1 VDHTGKFLLA
11 MRLKYLIKPLFMLIV
26 LQIYPASAQDSAA
39 SAVNLNEELIS
50 VDLGGDKKQVGVY
63 TTSSTSKNPTRLAVL
78 LPGYPSV
85 VRPVVENGA
94 MTNSRLSGNFLIRSR
109 HFLVDETIASLI
121 VDCQSD
127 SGDYCTSTYQASKQ
141 RQEDVDKLIAEVKRR
156 TPSIA
161 EVWLIGTSMGTISSS
176 FMPLHNPSAYA
187 GAIHTASITEP
198 YARNSYRELGGF
210 NYKKTTVP
218 QYFVHHAA
226 DPCYLTTYS
235 GAKSIADKYKVP
247 LITVTGGS
255 DFKGNACNAF
265 TEHGFRGKEKDVMR
279 NIGEIIKTG
288 RADQLFIN

>member
-1 VDHTGKFLLA
+1 
-11 MRLKYLIKPLFMLIV
+11 MNLKYLIKPLFMLIV
-26 LQIYPASAQDSAA
+26 LQIYPASAQDIAA

-50 VDLGGDKKQVGVY
+50 IDLGDNKKQVGVY
-63 TTSSTSKNPTRLAVL
+63 TTSSKSKTPTRLAVL

-94 MTNSRLSGNFLIRSR
+94 MTSSRLSGNFLIRSR

-141 RQEDVDKLIAEVKRR
+141 RQEDVDKLIAEVKSR

-161 EVWLIGTSMGTISSS
+161 EIWLIGTSMGTISSS

-210 NYKKTTVP
+210 DYKKTTVP

-226 DPCYLTTYS
+226 DPCFLTTYA
-235 GAKSIADKYKVP
+235 GAQSITEKYQVP
-247 LITVTGGS
+247 LITVRGGG
-255 DFKGNACNAF
+255 DFKGDACKAF
-265 TEHGFRGKEKDVMR
+265 TEHGFRGKEKDVMHAV
-279 NIGEIIKTG
+279 GVIIKTG
-288 RADQLFIN
+288 RVNQLVID

>member
-1 VDHTGKFLLA
+1 
-11 MRLKYLIKPLFMLIV
+11 
-26 LQIYPASAQDSAA
+26 
-39 SAVNLNEELIS
+39 
-50 VDLGGDKKQVGVY
+50 
-63 TTSSTSKNPTRLAVL
+63 
-78 LPGYPSV
+78 
-85 VRPVVENGA
+85 
-94 MTNSRLSGNFLIRSR
+94 
-109 HFLVDETIASLI
+109 LVDETIASLI

-127 SGDYCTSTYQASKQ
+127 IGDYCTSAYQASKQ

-176 FMPLHNPSAYA
+176 FMPIHNPSGYA

-210 NYKKTTVP
+210 NYTKTGVP

>member
-1 VDHTGKFLLA
+1 MTNFAHYFVK
-11 MRLKYLIKPLFMLIV
+11 LIFIV
-26 LQIYPASAQDSAA
+26 IVIQIYPVSAQDAA
-39 SAVNLNEELIS
+39 AHSVNLSEELIS
-50 VDLGGDKKQVGVY
+50 VDLSGNRKQVGVF
-63 TTSSTSKNPTRLAVL
+63 TTSSNSKNPTRLAVL

-109 HFLVDETIASLI
+109 GFLVDEAIAILI

-141 RQEDVDKLIAEVKRR
+141 RQEDVDKLIDEVKRL

-198 YARNSYRELGGF
+198 YASNSYRELGGF
-210 NYKKTTVP
+210 DYKKTTVP
-218 QYFVHHAA
+218 QYFVHHAT
-226 DPCYLTTYS
+226 DPCFLTTYA
-235 GAKSIADKYKVP
+235 GAKSITDKYKVP

-265 TEHGFRGKEKDVMR
+265 TEHGFHGKERDVMR
-279 NIGEIIKTG
+279 NIGAIIKTG
-288 RADQLFIN
+288 RADHLVIN

>member
-1 VDHTGKFLLA
+1 
-11 MRLKYLIKPLFMLIV
+11 MNLKYLIKPLFMLIV
-26 LQIYPASAQDSAA
+26 LQIYPASAQDIAA

-50 VDLGGDKKQVGVY
+50 IDLGDNKKQVGVY
-63 TTSSTSKNPTRLAVL
+63 TTSSTSKTPTRLAVL

-94 MTNSRLSGNFLIRSR
+94 MTSSRLSGNFLIRSR

-127 SGDYCTSTYQASKQ
+127 IGDYCTSAYQASKQ

-176 FMPLHNPSAYA
+176 FMPIHNPSGYA

-210 NYKKTTVP
+210 NYTKTGVP

>member
-1 VDHTGKFLLA
+1 MAKFA
-11 MRLKYLIKPLFMLIV
+11 RCFIRLIFIAIV
-26 LQIYPASAQDSAA
+26 LQIYPASAQDAA
-39 SAVNLNEELIS
+39 TQTVGLNEEIIS
-50 VDLGGDKKQVGVY
+50 VDLSGDKKQVGVY
-63 TTSSTSKNPTRLAVL
+63 TTHLASKSPTRLAVL
-78 LPGYPSV
+78 LPGYPAV
-85 VRPVVENGA
+85 VRPIVENGV

-109 HFLVDETIASLI
+109 QFLVDEAIASLI

-127 SGDYCTSTYQASKQ
+127 SGDYCSSAYQASKQ

-156 TPSIA
+156 TPSIT

-176 FMPLHNPSAYA
+176 YMPIHNPKGYA

-210 NYKKTTVP
+210 NYKKAGLP

-226 DPCYLTTYS
+226 DPCFLTTYA
-235 GAKSIADKYKVP
+235 GAKSITDKYKIP
-247 LITVTGGS
+247 LITVTGGG
-255 DFKGNACNAF
+255 DFKGDPCNAF

-288 RADQLFIN
+288 RVNQLVIN

>member
-1 VDHTGKFLLA
+1 
-11 MRLKYLIKPLFMLIV
+11 
-26 LQIYPASAQDSAA
+26 
-39 SAVNLNEELIS
+39 
-50 VDLGGDKKQVGVY
+50 
-63 TTSSTSKNPTRLAVL
+63 
-78 LPGYPSV
+78 
-85 VRPVVENGA
+85 
-94 MTNSRLSGNFLIRSR
+94 
-109 HFLVDETIASLI
+109 LVDETIASLI

-127 SGDYCTSTYQASKQ
+127 SGDLCTSTYQASKQ

-156 TPSIA
+156 TPSIS

-176 FMPLHNPSAYA
+176 YMPIHNPSGYA

-210 NYKKTTVP
+210 NYTKTGVP

>member
-1 VDHTGKFLLA
+1 MMKFTPYFIKLLFLA
-11 MRLKYLIKPLFMLIV
+11 IV
-26 LQIYPASAQDSAA
+26 LQTYPVSAQDGATQTVS
-39 SAVNLNEELIS
+39 LNEEIVS
-50 VDLGGDKKQVGVY
+50 VDLSGDRKQVGVY
-63 TTSSTSKNPTRLAVL
+63 TTSSSSKNPTRLAVL

-85 VRPVVENGA
+85 VRPVVENGV

-109 HFLVDETIASLI
+109 QFLVDETIASLI

-127 SGDYCTSTYQASKQ
+127 SGDLCSSTYQASKQ

-156 TPSIA
+156 APSIS

-176 FMPLHNPSAYA
+176 YMPIHNPSGYA

-210 NYKKTTVP
+210 DYKKTTVP

-226 DPCYLTTYS
+226 DPCFLTTYA
-235 GAKSIADKYKVP
+235 GAKSITDKYKIP

-255 DFKGNACNAF
+255 DFKGDACKAF

-279 NIGEIIKTG
+279 NIGVIIKTG
-288 RADQLFIN
+288 RADQLVIN

>member
-1 VDHTGKFLLA
+1 MMKFTPYFIKLLFLA
-11 MRLKYLIKPLFMLIV
+11 IV
-26 LQIYPASAQDSAA
+26 LQTYPVSAQDGATQT
-39 SAVNLNEELIS
+39 VGLNEEIVS
-50 VDLGGDKKQVGVY
+50 VDLNGDRKQVGVY
-63 TTSSTSKNPTRLAVL
+63 TTSSSSKNPTRLAVL

-85 VRPVVENGA
+85 VRPVVENGV

-109 HFLVDETIASLI
+109 QFLVDETIASLI

-127 SGDYCTSTYQASKQ
+127 SGDLCSSTYQASKQ

-156 TPSIA
+156 TPSIS

-176 FMPLHNPSAYA
+176 YMPIHNPSGYA

-210 NYKKTTVP
+210 DYKKTTVP

-226 DPCYLTTYS
+226 DPCFLTTYA
-235 GAKSIADKYKVP
+235 GAKSITDKYKVP
-247 LITVTGGS
+247 LITVIGGG
-255 DFKGNACNAF
+255 DFKGDACKAF

-279 NIGEIIKTG
+279 NIGVIIKTG
-288 RADQLFIN
+288 RADQLVIN

>member
-1 VDHTGKFLLA
+1 MQFTPYFIKLLFLA
-11 MRLKYLIKPLFMLIV
+11 IV
-26 LQIYPASAQDSAA
+26 LQTYPASAQDGATQTVS
-39 SAVNLNEELIS
+39 LNEEIVS
-50 VDLGGDKKQVGVY
+50 VDLSGDRKQVGVY
-63 TTSSTSKNPTRLAVL
+63 TTNSSSKNPTRLAVL

-85 VRPVVENGA
+85 VRPIVENGV

-109 HFLVDETIASLI
+109 QFLVDETIASLI

-127 SGDYCTSTYQASKQ
+127 SGDLCSSTYQASQQ

-156 TPSIA
+156 TPSIS

-176 FMPLHNPSAYA
+176 FMPIHNPSGYA

-210 NYKKTTVP
+210 DYKKTTVP

-226 DPCYLTTYS
+226 DPCFLTTYA
-235 GAKSIADKYKVP
+235 GAKSITDKYKIP

-255 DFKGNACNAF
+255 DFKGDACKAF

-279 NIGEIIKTG
+279 NIGVIIKTG
-288 RADQLFIN
+288 RADQLVIN